1 MTRLARGAAQLKWRR
16 RRQEATRRRPVL
28 NLVPLMDVFTILV
41 FFFLVHSADSGSQAL
56 SDLVRLPESLA
67 DQPPRD
73 TPVITITA
81 DNILLEGATIVSVD
95 SVMRTAGSNID
106 ELHSALQAQD
116 LPEPAQDQ
124 AETVT
129 QTVLQQAADG
139 AQDTIP
145 QSVSPQSVSP
155 RSESAHSASR
165 EITIM
170 GDRTIPYALLRKV
183 LRTCT
188 DAGYGD
194 ISLSVLQR
202 STGAG

>member
-1 MTRLARGAAQLKWRR
+1 MTRIARGAAQLKWRR
-16 RRQEATRRRPVL
+16 HRQEATRRRPVL

-56 SDLVRLPESLA
+56 SELVRLPESLA
-67 DQPPRD
+67 DEPPRD

-81 DNILLEGATIVSVD
+81 DKIMLEGTFIVTVD
-95 SVMRTAGSNID
+95 SYMRTPGSDID
-106 ELHSALQAQD
+106 ELHRALQTQD
-116 LPEPAQDQ
+116 LSEPATDNV
-124 AETVT
+124 ETVAEDG
-129 QTVLQQAADG
+129 LQQAADG
-139 AQDTIP
+139 AQKAIS
-145 QSVSPQSVSP
+145 QSAVPE
-155 RSESAHSASR
+155 SEGTHSASR

-183 LRTCT
+183 MRTCT